1 MLFRQLFDHDSSTY
15 TYLLADDASRQ
26 ALIIDPVLEQVDRDS
41 SLLEELELQLVWAL
55 DTHVHADHVTAIG
68 LLGQRFGARTAL
80 SERSGCVSADR
91 LVKHGDSIR
100 FGEHELEVRETP
112 GHTNGCVSY
121 VCAAEGK
128 AFTGDA
134 LLIRGC
140 GRTDFQQGD
149 SATLFRSVREQIMS
163 LPDAT
168 LLYPAH
174 DYRGRSVTSVA
185 EEKRHNPRLG
195 LSRSLEDFEG
205 IMRAL
210 HLPRPGKMSVAVPSN
225 LRCGLSSEAP
235 ATPAHLERDWAP
247 ISLSHAGVPEVDSAW
262 LREHLDDVFV
272 LDVREPD
279 EFRGHL
285 GHVPGAELAPLRT
298 LAAGSSTLP
307 RDRPVVT
314 VCRSGG
320 RSGKAALQLL
330 DAGLARVASL
340 VGGMTAWIAANAPT
354 DHGPPK
360 AHWLERQG

>member
-15 TYLLADDASRQ
+15 TYLLADEASRQ
-26 ALIIDPVLEQVDRDS
+26 ALIIDPVLEQLDRDS
-41 SLLEELELQLVWAL
+41 SLIEELELQLVWAL

-91 LVKHGDSIR
+91 LVKHGDAIP

-121 VCAAEGK
+121 LCSAEGK
-128 AFTGDA
+128 VFTGDA
-134 LLIRGC
+134 ILIRGC
-140 GRTDFQQGD
+140 GRTDFQQGH
-149 SATLFRSVREQIMS
+149 SATLFHSVREQILS

-174 DYRGRSVTSVA
+174 DYKGRSVSSVA

-195 LSRSLEDFEG
+195 LSRSLADFEH
-205 IMRAL
+205 IMREL
-210 HLPRPGKMSVAVPSN
+210 HLPRPGKMNVAVPSN
-225 LRCGLSSEAP
+225 LRCGLASEAA

-247 ISLSHAGVPEVDSAW
+247 ISLSPAGVPEVDSDW
-262 LREHLDDVFV
+262 LREHLDEVFV

-285 GHVPGAELAPLRT
+285 GHVPGAELSPLRT
-298 LAAGSSTLP
+298 LAAGNIALP
-307 RDRPVVT
+307 RDRPIVT

-340 VGGMTAWIAANAPT
+340 AGGMTAWTAAQAPT
-354 DHGPPK
+354 DHGPPA
-360 AHWLERQG
+360 AHWFERQG

>member
-15 TYLLADDASRQ
+15 TYLLADDASRR
-26 ALIIDPVLEQVDRDS
+26 ALIIDPVLEQVERDS
-41 SLLEELELQLVWAL
+41 SLIEELELELVWAL

-68 LLGQRFGARTAL
+68 LLGQRFRARTAL

-91 LVKHGDSIR
+91 LVKHGDSIQ
-100 FGEHELEVRETP
+100 FGEHELQVRETP

-121 VCAAEGK
+121 LCEREGK

-140 GRTDFQQGD
+140 GRTDFQHGD
-149 SATLFRSVREQIMS
+149 SPTLFRSVREQIMS
-163 LPDAT
+163 LPDET

-174 DYRGRSVTSVA
+174 DYKGRSVSSVA

-195 LSRSLEDFEG
+195 LSHSCEDFER
-205 IMRAL
+205 IMSEL

-225 LRCGLSSEAP
+225 LRCGLSSEP
-235 ATPAHLERDWAP
+235 ATAPAHLERGWAP
-247 ISLSHAGVPEVDSAW
+247 ISLSAAGVPEVDSAW
-262 LREHLDDVFV
+262 LRAHLEDVFV

-285 GHVPGAELAPLRT
+285 GHVPGAELSPLRT
-298 LAAGSSTLP
+298 LVAGGGTLP
-307 RDRPVVT
+307 RDRPIVT

-340 VGGMTAWIAANAPT
+340 AGGMTAWIAAQAPT
-354 DHGPPK
+354 DHGPPST
-360 AHWLERQG
+360 HWSERQG